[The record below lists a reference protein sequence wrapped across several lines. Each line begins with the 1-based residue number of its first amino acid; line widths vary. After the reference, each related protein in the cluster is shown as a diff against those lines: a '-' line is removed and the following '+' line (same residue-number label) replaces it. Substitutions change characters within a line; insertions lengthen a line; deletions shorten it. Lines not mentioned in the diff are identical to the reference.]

1 MLVIIEI
8 KQIGSS
14 IYVEE
19 KTVAVGN
26 TVEIKNTTN
35 KDVSIFVPNK
45 DGFFNSSSLA
55 EWNTV
60 ISDESLDCGSVTAN
74 GNSIKYF
81 NVDPSPSAP
90 PRIIRIS

>member
-1 MLVIIEI
+1 MTITIEI

-19 KTVAVGN
+19 KTVAVGD
-26 TVEIKNTTN
+26 TVEIKNTTSN
-35 KDVSIFVPNK
+35 DVDIFIPNK
-45 DGFFNSSSLA
+45 DGFFDNSSLTS
-55 EWNTV
+55 WNTV
-60 ISDESLDCGSVTAN
+60 IPNNNLNCGDVTAN

-90 PRIIRIS
+90 PRIIRI